1 MNKHKII
8 NDPVYG
14 FISIPSSLV
23 FDVIAHPYFQRLRRI
38 NQMGLAH
45 LVYPGAT
52 HTRFHHALG
61 AMHLMQQALEVLK
74 SKGHDISPEEE
85 EGAIL
90 AILLHDIGHGPFSHT
105 LEKTLVSAVHH
116 EELSVLFQESLN
128 KHFNGALQ
136 LALEIFND
144 NYPKKFLHQ
153 LVSGQLD
160 VDRMDYLNRDSFY
173 TGVAEGVIGYDRII
187 KMLNVSN
194 GQLVVEEKG
203 IFSIEK
209 FIMSRRLM
217 YWQVYLH
224 RTSVSADHMLIS
236 VLQRARDLVRNN
248 GFKLFCT
255 PALAHFLE
263 KEISL
268 EDFRND
274 PIHLQMFAMLDDI
287 DVLQALKFWQND
299 SDPVLSFLSKGILDR
314 RLFKI
319 NFAEKSETQLLL
331 KEAEE
336 KFLELHPEMK
346 ELTSY
351 LFFESSVANNA
362 YVPGRD
368 SILILMKNG
377 EVRDINEVAEVL
389 TIKALSN
396 PVVKHYI
403 CHPAI

>member
-1 MNKHKII
+1 LNKHKII

-74 SKGHDISPEEE
+74 SKGHEITAQEE

-128 KHFNGALQ
+128 ATFKGALQ
-136 LALEIFND
+136 MALDIFND
-144 NYPKKFLHQ
+144 HYPKKFLHQ

-236 VLQRARDLVRNN
+236 VLQRARDLVRNE
-248 GFKLFCT
+248 GYQLICS

-263 KEISL
+263 KEISFQ
-268 EDFRND
+268 DFRNE
-274 PIHLQMFAMLDDI
+274 PLHLQMFALLDDI
-287 DVLQALKFWQND
+287 DVLQALKFWQNA

-314 RLFKI
+314 KLFKI
-319 NFAEKSETQLLL
+319 SFAEQSESALLL
-331 KEAEE
+331 REAKE
-336 KFLELHPEMK
+336 KFVSIHPEMK
-346 ELTSY
+346 DLTSY

-368 SILILMKNG
+368 SIQILMKNG
-377 EVRDINEVAEVL
+377 DVKDINEVAEVL

>member
-1 MNKHKII
+1 
-8 NDPVYG
+8 
-14 FISIPSSLV
+14 
-23 FDVIAHPYFQRLRRI
+23 
-38 NQMGLAH
+38 MGLAH

-74 SKGHDISPEEE
+74 SKGHEITAQEE

-128 KHFNGALQ
+128 ATFNGALQ
-136 LALEIFND
+136 MALDIFND
-144 NYPKKFLHQ
+144 HYPKKFLHQ

-236 VLQRARDLVRNN
+236 VLQRARDLVRNE
-248 GFKLFCT
+248 GYQLICS

-263 KEISL
+263 KEISFQ
-268 EDFRND
+268 DFRNE
-274 PIHLQMFAMLDDI
+274 PFHLQMFALLDDI
-287 DVLQALKFWQND
+287 DVLQALKFWQNA

-314 RLFKI
+314 KLFKI
-319 NFAEKSETQLLL
+319 SFAEQSESALLL
-331 KEAEE
+331 REAKE
-336 KFLELHPEMK
+336 KFVSIHPEMK
-346 ELTSY
+346 DLTSY

-368 SILILMKNG
+368 SIQILMKNG
-377 EVRDINEVAEVL
+377 DVKDINEVAEVL